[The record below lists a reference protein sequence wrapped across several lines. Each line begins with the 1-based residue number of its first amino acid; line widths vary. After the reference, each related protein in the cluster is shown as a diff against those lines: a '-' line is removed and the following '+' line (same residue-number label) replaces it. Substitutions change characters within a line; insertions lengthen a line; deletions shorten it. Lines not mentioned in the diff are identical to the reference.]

1 MWKLVTIQLAT
12 LKSYG
17 GKINLFV
24 QPSKGFISPNV
35 ETEDSIVTLDFTWYV
50 ESCIDD
56 WFKVAVSFD
65 AIYTYDKDT
74 GNFYSCPSTHVQEI
88 LSERIEMDVNE
99 SSGYLGLDNYHEDK
113 YLDFD

>member
-1 MWKLVTIQLAT
+1 MNEIDWEKVDIHLQADKT
-12 LKSYG
+12 
-17 GKINLFV
+17 
-24 QPSKGFISPNV
+24 GFIEE
-35 ETEDSIVTLDFTWYV
+35 ETEDSMITLDFTWYV
-50 ESCIDD
+50 ESCIDE
-56 WFKVAVSFD
+56 WFKIAVSFD

>member
-1 MWKLVTIQLAT
+1 MNEIDWEKVDIHLQADKT
-12 LKSYG
+12 
-17 GKINLFV
+17 
-24 QPSKGFISPNV
+24 GFIEE
-35 ETEDSIVTLDFTWYV
+35 ETEDSMITLDFTWYV
-50 ESCIDD
+50 ESCIDE
-56 WFKVAVSFD
+56 WFKITVSFD

-74 GNFYSCPSTHVQEI
+74 GNFYSCPFTHVQEI

>member
-1 MWKLVTIQLAT
+1 MNEIDWEKVDIHLQADKT
-12 LKSYG
+12 
-17 GKINLFV
+17 
-24 QPSKGFISPNV
+24 GFIEE
-35 ETEDSIVTLDFTWYV
+35 ETEDSLITLDFTWYV

-56 WFKVAVSFD
+56 WFEVSVSFD

-74 GNFYSCPSTHVQEI
+74 GNFYSCPSTHVQDI

>member
-1 MWKLVTIQLAT
+1 MNEIDWERVDIHLQADKT
-12 LKSYG
+12 
-17 GKINLFV
+17 
-24 QPSKGFISPNV
+24 GFIEE

-56 WFKVAVSFD
+56 WFKITVSFD

-88 LSERIEMDVNE
+88 LSERIETDVNE
-99 SSGYLGLDNYHEDK
+99 GAGHLGLDNYHEDK